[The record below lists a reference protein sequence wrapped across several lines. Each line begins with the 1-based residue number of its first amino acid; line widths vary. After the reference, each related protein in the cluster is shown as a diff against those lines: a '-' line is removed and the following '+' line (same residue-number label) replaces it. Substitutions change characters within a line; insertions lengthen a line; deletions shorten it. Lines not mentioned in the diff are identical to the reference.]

1 MLFYRRVIKF
11 LNSEI
16 AGCYHQKALNIRS
29 SPTLPKH
36 IMLYRA
42 RGVEE
47 MEGEVRSEQ
56 MEEVT
61 SEQES
66 DEEEEVEP
74 NYLNQAMTS
83 HGDP

>member
-1 MLFYRRVIKF
+1 
-11 LNSEI
+11 
-16 AGCYHQKALNIRS
+16 
-29 SPTLPKH
+29 
-36 IMLYRA
+36 
-42 RGVEE
+42 
-47 MEGEVRSEQ
+47 

>member
-1 MLFYRRVIKF
+1 LFYRRVIKF
-11 LNSEI
+11 LDSESP
-16 AGCYHQKALNIRS
+16 GCYHQKALDIRC

-47 MEGEVRSEQ
+47 MEGEVRGEQ
-56 MEEVT
+56 MEEVR